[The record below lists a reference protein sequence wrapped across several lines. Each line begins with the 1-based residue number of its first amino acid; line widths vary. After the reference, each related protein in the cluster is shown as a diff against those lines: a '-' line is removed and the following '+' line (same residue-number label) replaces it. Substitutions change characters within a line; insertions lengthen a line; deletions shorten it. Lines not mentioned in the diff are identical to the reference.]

1 MGRVTAAVAFV
12 DRRLPRMGLMDMLGG
27 LLGRKAPKSGNPL
40 MDALVPMLMKGGALG
55 GLGGLLGKFT
65 GAGLGNKANSWV
77 GTGENEPLEPD
88 EVEQALGTDQV
99 DEIARQAGVSR
110 DEAKSGL
117 AGMIPGLVDKMSPG
131 GNLPTGNLGKMMKGF
146 DFSSILGR

>member
-1 MGRVTAAVAFV
+1 
-12 DRRLPRMGLMDMLGG
+12 MGLMDIVGG

-40 MDALVPMLMKGGALG
+40 LDSLMPMLLKGGAIG

-65 GAGLGNKANSWV
+65 GAGLGSKANSWV
-77 GTGENEPLEPD
+77 GTGDNEPLDPD
-88 EVEQALGTDQV
+88 EVERALGSDQV
-99 DEIARQAGVSR
+99 DEIAREAGVSR

-131 GNLPTGNLGKMMKGF
+131 GNLPTGNIAKSLKGF
-146 DFSSILGR
+146 DFGSILGT

>member
-1 MGRVTAAVAFV
+1 
-12 DRRLPRMGLMDMLGG
+12 MGLMDIVGG
-27 LLGRKAPKSGNPL
+27 LLGRKAPKSGNALLDSL
-40 MDALVPMLMKGGALG
+40 MPMLLKGGAIG

-77 GTGENEPLEPD
+77 GTGANEPLDPD
-88 EVEQALGTDQV
+88 EVEQALGADQV
-99 DEIARQAGVSR
+99 DRIARDAGVSR

-131 GNLPTGNLGKMMKGF
+131 GNLPTGNIAKSLKGF
-146 DFSSILGR
+146 DLGSILGK